1 MTFETFSLTALGCRV
16 NQTEADAY
24 REIFGEAGIREV
36 PFGQPADI
44 VIVHTC
50 TVTATADA
58 KSRQLIHKGVRSNP
72 GAVVVVSGCYAQ
84 ISDQAVAGIP
94 GVDLVIGTRDR
105 GRILEL
111 AREAAQGRGT
121 LDTVTD
127 ILRERTFE
135 ELPVIRTGRTRAF
148 MKIEEGCSQFCSYCI
163 IPYARGPVRSRLPE
177 NVFRETELLL
187 EEGFRELVL
196 TGIHTGAYGQD
207 LEGWT
212 LARLV
217 RELTRYEKLERIRLS
232 SLDPNEFTEELLEV
246 LYEGPP
252 VMNHLH
258 ISLQSGDDTVLS
270 RMRRQYDSSRFLTL
284 TEDLYRNIPGLA
296 LTADVMVGFP
306 GETDRQHRNSMEVI
320 RKTGFADIH
329 VFSYSPRQGTR
340 AAAWPDQVQEEVR
353 EQRRQ
358 EMLRLKKKLRS
369 RFLEAQVGKPAR
381 VLVETVRRGHASGHT
396 ENFLQAKIYG
406 ENYIKNRMVDGII
419 VDVREDCLILE
430 TEACHE

>member
-1 MTFETFSLTALGCRV
+1 MDRDTELISRFLKGDQEAFGELLAAYEKKIYSICWHFMGNRQDAEDAAQEVILKVYRKLDLFRGEASFSTWLNYVAANTCRDMLRKRKR
-16 NQTEADAY
+16 NQTVSLDSPVETED
-24 REIFGEAGIREV
+24 GEM
-36 PFGQPADI
+36 
-44 VIVHTC
+44 
-50 TVTATADA
+50 
-58 KSRQLIHKGVRSNP
+58 
-72 GAVVVVSGCYAQ
+72 
-84 ISDQAVAGIP
+84 
-94 GVDLVIGTRDR
+94 DR
-105 GRILEL
+105 EL
-111 AREAAQGRGT
+111 ASPDDSPE
-121 LDTVTD
+121 TD
-127 ILRERTFE
+127 
-135 ELPVIRTGRTRAF
+135 VINR
-148 MKIEEGCSQFCSYCI
+148 
-163 IPYARGPVRSRLPE
+163 
-177 NVFRETELLL
+177 
-187 EEGFRELVL
+187 
-196 TGIHTGAYGQD
+196 D
-207 LEGWT
+207 

-358 EMLRLKKKLRS
+358 EMLGLKKKLRS